1 MYPAAPQPTQISPP
15 AAALERMEPGTTLL
29 LGVVT
34 LGIYPLVKFWQAIN
48 QYRVLA
54 GRATNVGTLFGAYV
68 ACTIGGAFLTSVLIG
83 FLLIPAGYVVGWM
96 LLGEV
101 MRLRDEVRQRHG
113 LTATVHEAGQ
123 HKGMWIAGQLL
134 SWILIG
140 IVPLLM
146 QTWWFF
152 ADHTALAT
160 ELERK
165 RGTQQTF

>member
-1 MYPAAPQPTQISPP
+1 MNPAAPPSAHMTLPP
-15 AAALERMEPGTTLL
+15 PALERMEPGTTML

-34 LGIYPLVKFWQAIN
+34 LGIYPLVKFWQALN
-48 QYRVLA
+48 QYRTLSGA
-54 GRATNVGTLFGAYV
+54 TTNVATLFGAYV
-68 ACTIGGAFLTSVLIG
+68 ACMVGGAFLTSILIG

-101 MRLRDEVRQRHG
+101 MRLRDEVRTRHG

-123 HKGMWIAGQLL
+123 HKGMWVAGQLL
-134 SWILIG
+134 SWIFIG

-152 ADHTALAT
+152 ADHTALAD
-160 ELERK
+160 ELARM
-165 RGTQQTF
+165 RGTQGF